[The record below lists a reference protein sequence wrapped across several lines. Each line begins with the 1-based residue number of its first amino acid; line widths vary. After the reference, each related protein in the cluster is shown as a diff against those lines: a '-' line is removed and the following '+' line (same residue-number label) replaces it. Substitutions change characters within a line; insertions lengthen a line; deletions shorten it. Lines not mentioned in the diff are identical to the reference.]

1 MRCQAD
7 CDPVLIEICSAG
19 LGPFKELLA
28 HSVGEIGLP
37 VSVEGQG
44 WMQRDEILD
53 ESSQLT
59 REETGSGQRS
69 PDFGRHAVASPVSGS
84 CRWAGAQKVTID
96 SGKW

>member
-1 MRCQAD
+1 
-7 CDPVLIEICSAG
+7 
-19 LGPFKELLA
+19 
-28 HSVGEIGLP
+28 
-37 VSVEGQG
+37 
-44 WMQRDEILD
+44 MQRDEILD